1 MQDTE
6 TKGAEIMGYYD
17 LPKEEREKYKSLIEN
32 TIISSIKANTI
43 NESMSFLSDNDTYI
57 RKVVYQSIGILY
69 KQNKE
74 LRPVVVAWLEQLY
87 DNTDEKVRQTIIYAC
102 GEIAG
107 IDFIAIEKLF
117 TKGMYDPHHSV
128 RNAFTGSL
136 KISGNKNHDIIVFC
150 DKYILSDEPEI
161 RRLICHGLELRGREH
176 PQEIIGFLKKL
187 QHDKNKRVRQM
198 LIHVLGQISYKKG
211 CFYFVEN
218 EIFSWGNDSIYE
230 AFQKEVIEVH
240 GRYEKFSEL
249 SKNDVIEFFENKGGA
264 S

>member
-1 MQDTE
+1 
-6 TKGAEIMGYYD
+6 MGYYD
-17 LPKEEREKYKSLIEN
+17 LPKEEREQYKSLIEN
-32 TIISSIKANTI
+32 AIVSSIKI
-43 NESMSFLSDNDTYI
+43 NAPNEVMTFLSDNDTYV
-57 RKVVYQSIGILY
+57 RKVAYQAIGVLY

-74 LRPVVVAWLEQLY
+74 IRPSIVSWLEQLY

-107 IDFIAIEKLF
+107 VDFSTIENLLS
-117 TKGMYDPHHSV
+117 KGMHDPHHSV
-128 RNAFTGSL
+128 RNAFIGSL
-136 KISGNKNHDIIVFC
+136 KISGNRNPDIIAFC
-150 DKYILSDEPEI
+150 EKYILSDDPEI

-198 LIHVLGQISYKKG
+198 LIHVLGQISYKKA
-211 CFYFVEN
+211 CFCFVEN
-218 EIFSWGNDSIYE
+218 EVSSWGNDDIYE

-249 SKNDVIEFFENKGGA
+249 SKKDVIEFFDRSVRYKAVISNKGSA
-264 S
+264 L

>member
-1 MQDTE
+1 MS
-6 TKGAEIMGYYD
+6 YYD
-17 LPKEEREKYKSLIEN
+17 LSKEEREQYKSLIEN
-32 TIISSIKANTI
+32 TIISSIKSNMTKEA
-43 NESMSFLSDNDTYI
+43 MPFLSNNDTYV
-57 RKVVYQSIGILY
+57 RKAAYQSIGNLY

-74 LRPVVVAWLEQLY
+74 IRPLFVAWLDQLY
-87 DNTDEKVRQTIIYAC
+87 GNTDEKVRQTIIYAC
-102 GEIAG
+102 GEIAV
-107 IDFIAIEKLF
+107 IDFTAIEKLL

-128 RNAFTGSL
+128 RNAFVGSL
-136 KISGNKNHDIIVFC
+136 KISGNKNPNIIAFC
-150 DKYILSDEPEI
+150 EKYILSDDPEI

-187 QHDKNKRVRQM
+187 QHDDNKRVRQM

-218 EIFSWGNDSIYE
+218 EVYSWERGDIYR
-230 AFQKEVIEVH
+230 AFQKETIEVH

-249 SKNDVIEFFENKGGA
+249 SKNDVTEFFDKKGSA